1 MTKVDVIIPVHNGA
15 RFIDRCL
22 QSVVGQSI
30 AVNKI
35 FTVNDGSTDSTQLIL
50 EAWAERDSRV
60 NPIKLPKC
68 GLSATRN
75 AAIKLCKSDFV
86 AFLDVDDV
94 WLPRKLEQQQRIFI
108 KGDNSLGLVFGG
120 QAFIDCDGNRILG
133 VGKKEPVI
141 RGDVYKTLLQG
152 GNLII
157 GSASNV
163 MIRRNIFS
171 EVGLFDESLSFG
183 EDWDMWIRI
192 AHCCHVDYV
201 NEVTVEICQHPDSM
215 QGEQSF
221 ESSFVRFKSN
231 LTVLMKHAGNFQWN
245 KKMIRQNHRLGF
257 EVWRSSGYDC
267 DVLRSIKAYML
278 KFDGIPDVLVN
289 FHNTRYFLLF
299 LRYHLNGRKI
309 KKMLGFA

>member
-1 MTKVDVIIPVHNGA
+1 M
-15 RFIDRCL
+15 
-22 QSVVGQSI
+22 
-30 AVNKI
+30 
-35 FTVNDGSTDSTQLIL
+35 
-50 EAWAERDSRV
+50 
-60 NPIKLPKC
+60 
-68 GLSATRN
+68 
-75 AAIKLCKSDFV
+75 
-86 AFLDVDDV
+86 
-94 WLPRKLEQQQRIFI
+94 
-108 KGDNSLGLVFGG
+108 
-120 QAFIDCDGNRILG
+120 
-133 VGKKEPVI
+133 
-141 RGDVYKTLLQG
+141 TLLQE
-152 GNLII
+152 GNLIT

-163 MIRRNIFS
+163 MIQRNYLS

-201 NEVTVEICQHPDSM
+201 DEVTVEICQHPDSM

-231 LTVLMKHAGNFQWN
+231 LTVLMKHAGNFQWT

-299 LRYHLNGRKI
+299 LRYHLKGRKI